1 MAELPRY
8 KRPSSLITSGD
19 VQTANISALVQAQQ
33 MQTQA
38 LTKGIDTIIQFALAK
53 SERDLK
59 TAKINAIHGMNSIM
73 PEVHNAIEEIR
84 FNIETNPDFTHED
97 FGTSVK
103 QLYGYVNPV
112 YKTNGEVGTQMYT
125 EIQSL
130 ISPLSSEFTK
140 KQIDKVKALTKS
152 QVETTSNGYIKDIEA
167 SFNDSNLTDLE
178 LLNKIAFNKDKFHT
192 YASIELGND
201 AESFKNKY
209 DEDVDANLMTLFSNK
224 ANSSAFAFS
233 FIDLQKRLDNNDFG
247 NRTEL
252 FKSLPINQQDAIK
265 KQIISDYYQKIDDEE
280 KYNNFMLKKQSDT
293 FYFKLR
299 QWHKASGPEARNQLR
314 REMDAIAVNGNK
326 EMVTILNTL
335 GDEVSTVEKNTQYI
349 MIIDDMIKD
358 PTSYDQQKIFQLLEN
373 EEITTEHYSKIID
386 QREKLKNKDY
396 KEAVARIKLTAGI
409 SDGSFLI
416 TINKTE
422 AQTRTEKFLKML
434 NSYDELIE
442 RKQKEN
448 PSAILD
454 YENLADEIMKDNVSD
469 TSKNNNVKTNNLI
482 LEEEPTEK

>member
-19 VQTANISALVQAQQ
+19 VQSANISALVQAQQ

-73 PEVHNAIEEIR
+73 PNVHDAIEEIR
-84 FNIETNPDFTHED
+84 FNIETNEKFTHED
-97 FGTSVK
+97 FAASVK
-103 QLYGYVNPV
+103 QLYGYVKPV

-125 EIQSL
+125 EIQNL

-192 YASIELGND
+192 YASIELAND

-209 DEDVDANLMTLFSNK
+209 DEDVEANLMTLFSNK
-224 ANSSAFAFS
+224 ANSSTFAQTYT
-233 FIDLQKRLDNNDFG
+233 DLKKRLDNNDFG

-252 FKSLPINQQDAIK
+252 FKSLPPDQQAGIK
-265 KQIISDYYQKIDDEE
+265 KQIFTDYFDEVNNIQKAEARSLQEDS
-280 KYNNFMLKKQSDT
+280 FR
-293 FYFKLR
+293 FYGLLR
-299 QWHKASGPEARNQLR
+299 QFHKVSNKGARDDLKDK
-314 REMDAIAVNGNK
+314 MGLIALNGNK
-326 EMVTILNTL
+326 EMNDILNKLDT
-335 GDEVSTVEKNTQYI
+335 EEKTSEKNIEYI
-349 MIIDDMIKD
+349 LIIDDMIKN
-358 PTSYDQQKIFQLLEN
+358 PESYNQEKVFELYRA
-373 EEITTEHYSKIID
+373 EEITSEHVAKILEK
-386 QREKLKNKDY
+386 REQIKNKDY
-396 KEAVARIKLTAGI
+396 KEAVSKIKLSTGI
-409 SDGSFLI
+409 SDGEISISFLE
-416 TINKTE
+416 TE
-422 AQTRTEKFLKML
+422 SQKKAEKLLQLLTNFD
-434 NSYDELIE
+434 DEIE
-442 RKQKEN
+442 RQLKEN
-448 PSAILD
+448 PNAILNYD
-454 YENLADEIMKDNVSD
+454 SIADEIIGEPKPKE
-469 TSKNNNVKTNNLI
+469 KNMNITPPLSLK
-482 LEEEPTEK
+482 EEPTKE